1 MKVEKIALVLI
12 LMGVLIIPS
21 AALTND
27 EETLLESKAT
37 TVLNQADSITYGLVE
52 INSDNTMNI
61 WYIPKNSDED
71 TLIAS
76 TATAV
81 GIYIFTGKTYPEM
94 ANLNLMVGTKDNV
107 VGKMYCERA
116 WVDQVRETVDGSY
129 SQDDI
134 GIVGMKVFGTYK
146 QTA

>member
-1 MKVEKIALVLI
+1 
-12 LMGVLIIPS
+12 
-21 AALTND
+21 
-27 EETLLESKAT
+27 
-37 TVLNQADSITYGLVE
+37 
-52 INSDNTMNI
+52 
-61 WYIPKNSDED
+61 
-71 TLIAS
+71 
-76 TATAV
+76 
-81 GIYIFTGKTYPEM
+81 
-94 ANLNLMVGTKDNV
+94 MVGTKDNV